1 VKFVE
6 GVRTDEV
13 VTIDPGLH
21 PLLNLIDYPPFP
33 NVNWGRIV
41 KVACL
46 QVTFLPLPTWDRK

>member
-13 VTIDPGLH
+13 ATIDPGLH

-33 NVNWGRIV
+33 NVNWGLD
-41 KVACL
+41 CEGG
-46 QVTFLPLPTWDRK
+46 LPPSNIPSPAYLG